1 MTNEEKRE
9 ILELLKKELIGGK
22 KVYVEIC
29 RDGVDLPKY
38 ANQGDAGMDVRA
50 AEDITIFPNET
61 KIIPTG
67 LKMAIPEDYE
77 LQVRPR
83 SGLSLNTP
91 LRIANSP
98 GTIDSGYRDEIGIII
113 SNISNN
119 CDDLQT
125 YTIGEKG
132 NKNGIYIIKKGDR
145 IAQIVLSRYEK
156 IKFEQVDKG
165 VIRTLGINRGGGFGH
180 TGTR

>member
-1 MTNEEKRE
+1 
-9 ILELLKKELIGGK
+9 
-22 KVYVEIC
+22 
-29 RDGVDLPKY
+29 
-38 ANQGDAGMDVRA
+38 
-50 AEDITIFPNET
+50 
-61 KIIPTG
+61 
-67 LKMAIPEDYE
+67 MAIPEDYE

-113 SNISNN
+113 SNTSNN

-132 NKNGIYIIKKGDR
+132 NKNGIYIIQKGDR

-165 VIRTLGINRGGGFGH
+165 VIKTLGINRGGGFGH

>member
-22 KVYVEIC
+22 EVYVEIC

-83 SGLSLNTP
+83 S
-91 LRIANSP
+91 
-98 GTIDSGYRDEIGIII
+98 
-113 SNISNN
+113 
-119 CDDLQT
+119 
-125 YTIGEKG
+125 
-132 NKNGIYIIKKGDR
+132 
-145 IAQIVLSRYEK
+145 
-156 IKFEQVDKG
+156 
-165 VIRTLGINRGGGFGH
+165 
-180 TGTR
+180 